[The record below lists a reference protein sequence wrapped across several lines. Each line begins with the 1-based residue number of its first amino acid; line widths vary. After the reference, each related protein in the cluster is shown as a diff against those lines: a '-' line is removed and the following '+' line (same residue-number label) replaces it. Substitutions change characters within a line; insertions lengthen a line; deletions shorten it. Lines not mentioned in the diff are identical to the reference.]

1 MNDATRHNGPVGD
14 DDQAATGAASE
25 PQVGI
30 ETLDDPELE
39 QLLGDAYA
47 APPVPKSLLGK
58 IDRAVTAEWGD
69 SPQLVDRPLARW
81 AGRLQSV
88 MARGS
93 RLRRA
98 VPIAGTV
105 ALLVLL
111 GVVFS
116 SSSPS
121 YAWASVL
128 AALERHGVVEIASES
143 ETRLLS
149 LSDEVVSIRT
159 VDGSRLVDLRE
170 GVQLERRTGATEMFR
185 RPVAALTSNA
195 RDSLAVSF
203 LVGNARAHDESVALR
218 QVRAVNE
225 KWSTVSVSGA
235 DRVDLRV
242 TFEVTDS
249 EPLTLNLTLD
259 PETELPLACEVVG
272 GPEAA
277 QAVSLTYP
285 TMTVA
290 AVREREFPRG
300 LAVVELDVQGERL
313 IASADSR
320 PEGEGGSA
328 GQGNAQPQ
336 GDTQVAATDL
346 PQKDADKPAPVAV
359 ATTLFDAP
367 SKWPV
372 VEPVKA
378 KRSDIV
384 QQADALLSDLWK
396 KNEITP
402 AELADEEELL
412 RRVYLDLAG
421 RTPGVT
427 EVRDFV
433 ADKSPDKYEAV
444 VDRLLNSADHSSHL
458 ATVWRSFL
466 IPEGVDLTAFG
477 GVQEFDRWLADRFA
491 TDDSY
496 DEVVR
501 SLLLAEGRLSRSG
514 PLLFYSAAKLDPEQ
528 LAARTSRVFLGM
540 RLECAQCHDHPFEPW
555 AQKEF
560 WGFAAFF
567 AQISRPQGALENVS
581 TVMRVRDVDRGDVMM
596 PDTETVVTPAFLNGA
611 AIPESNRERARR
623 QQLAD
628 WLTSRENPY
637 FARAAANRVWGQMF
651 GKGIVDPIDDFGT
664 QHKPVSVELLNL
676 LAGHFVGTDF
686 SLRELFRTVALSTAY
701 RRSSGAETDDPKRLE
716 LFAQMNVKT
725 LTAEQVY
732 DCIAVATLLDSQGPM
747 PNGFSL
753 DRIANAS
760 RDQFVQ
766 QFKTPAGKSTE
777 YLGGIPQ
784 ALTLMNGGLISGATG
799 LSTSGLL
806 TSLEAP
812 FFSNEQRI
820 EVLYLATLSRRP
832 RPVEWELLKGYISD
846 DAKGDELREGL
857 ADILWA
863 LLNGAEFTLNH

>member
-1 MNDATRHNGPVGD
+1 MSDSAKHNDLVNGDAMP
-14 DDQAATGAASE
+14 E

-39 QLLGDAYA
+39 QLLGDAYS

-58 IDRAVTAEWGD
+58 IDRAVTVEWGE
-69 SPQLVDRPLARW
+69 SPQLVERPLAHW

-93 RLRRA
+93 RLQRA

-105 ALLVLL
+105 ALLVVL

-116 SSSPS
+116 SGSRS
-121 YAWASVL
+121 YAWTSVL
-128 AALERHGVVEIASES
+128 AALEKSGVVEIESES

-170 GVQLERRTGATEMFR
+170 GVQLERSTGSAEVFR
-185 RPVAALTSNA
+185 RPVAVMAEDV
-195 RDSLAVSF
+195 RESLAVSF
-203 LVGNARAHDESVALR
+203 LVGEAERPDSSVAFH
-218 QVRAVNE
+218 QVRAINE
-225 KWSTVSVSGA
+225 EWSTVSVSGA
-235 DRVDLRV
+235 DRVDLQV
-242 TFEVTDS
+242 TFEVAGRD
-249 EPLTLNLTLD
+249 PLTLSLMLD

-272 GPEAA
+272 GGVAA
-277 QAVSLTYP
+277 QPVLLTYL
-285 TMTVA
+285 TTSVA
-290 AVREREFPRG
+290 AVREREFPPG
-300 LAVVELDVQGERL
+300 LTIVELDANGERL
-313 IASADSR
+313 IASADVEA
-320 PEGEGGSA
+320 EGEDRTV
-328 GQGNAQPQ
+328 GQGDAEPQ
-336 GDTQVAATDL
+336 SGTQVAAADT
-346 PQKDADKPAPVAV
+346 PQKGAEGQVPVAV
-359 ATTLFDAP
+359 AVAPTLFDAP
-367 SKWPV
+367 SEWPV
-372 VEPVKA
+372 VQPVKA
-378 KRSDIV
+378 KQDEIV
-384 QQADALLSDLWK
+384 QQADTLLTGLWK

-427 EVRDFV
+427 EVREFV
-433 ADKSPDKYEAV
+433 ADKSPGKYEAV
-444 VDRLLNSADHSSHL
+444 VDRLLKSADHASHL

-491 TDDSY
+491 SDDSY

-514 PLLFYSAAKLDPEQ
+514 PLLFYSAVKLDPEQ

-555 AQKEF
+555 AQEEF

-567 AQISRPQGALENVS
+567 AQISRPRGDLENVS
-581 TVMRVRDVDRGDVMM
+581 TVMRVRDVDRGDVML
-596 PDTETVVTPAFLNGA
+596 PETETIVTPAFLNGA
-611 AIPESNRERARR
+611 AIPEGNRDRARR
-623 QQLAD
+623 QQLAE
-628 WLTSRENPY
+628 WLTSRDNPY

-664 QHKPVSVELLNL
+664 QHTPVSTELLDL

-701 RRSSGAETDDPKRLE
+701 RRSSGAETDDSKRLE

-760 RDQFVQ
+760 RDQFIQ

-784 ALTLMNGGLISGATG
+784 ALTLMNGTLISGATG

-812 FFSNEQRI
+812 FFSNEQRV

-832 RPVEWELLKGYISD
+832 RPVEWELLKGYIAD

-857 ADILWA
+857 ADVLWA
-863 LLNGAEFTLNH
+863 LLNSAEFTLNH